1 MILAVALPTALIV
14 FIRAGVPGGEA
25 VPVPFLS
32 LYASVVLAA
41 ATGGTSGGRAAG
53 LVTSAFVIYSSAIG
67 YGPKTLTG
75 GPLEVALGRFLYLG
89 TGCLLVLLRTQRDKL
104 LEATRQHAQ
113 SLEDEVRARTNEVRH
128 LQKVES
134 VGRITTKIAHD
145 FNNHLGG
152 DSRQYRSSR

>member
-32 LYASVVLAA
+32 LYASIVL
-41 ATGGTSGGRAAG
+41 AAG

-75 GPLEVALGRFLYLG
+75 GPLEVALGCFLYLG

-104 LEATRQHAQ
+104 LEATRQHAL

-134 VGRITTKIAHD
+134 IGRITTKIAHD